1 MHRFLHLFK
10 ELLNIEYNVGTVRG
24 AYSSLGEINLF
35 TKKVTVQRYMFN
47 VGALGKEEVVI
58 AA

>member
-1 MHRFLHLFK
+1 M
-10 ELLNIEYNVGTVRG
+10 LNVEYKVGTVRG